1 MNLIQG
7 GFSMIDILFQLLLLP
22 FEIINKITDILFS
35 PWTPKSRGNQ
45 SQNQSR
51 KAGEK
56 DWDKWPPYF

>member
-1 MNLIQG
+1 
-7 GFSMIDILFQLLLLP
+7 MIDMLFQLLLLP

-45 SQNQSR
+45 RQNQSR

-56 DWDKWPPYF
+56 GWDKWPPYF